1 MKPRL
6 AIVRRRWRAFDP
18 IVRAMILSW
27 INGMAVGVVCTAL
40 MLLFDFAGLRTLLW
54 NSDMPFVATLLLT
67 AGLAFTFGG
76 LVAACA
82 AMNGFGSDDDDK
94 PSGGRRYRAR
104 GELKLAPVRVGAV
117 ARSR

>member
-1 MKPRL
+1 MNAHF
-6 AIVRRRWRAFDP
+6 AIARRRWRAMDR
-18 IVRAMILSW
+18 IVRAMILNW
-27 INGMAVGVVCTAL
+27 VIGVAVGIVCTAL

-67 AGLAFTFGG
+67 AGFAFSFGG

-82 AMNGFGSDDDDK
+82 AMTGFGSEDDDK
-94 PSGGRRYRAR
+94 PSGGRRYRPR
-104 GELKLAPVRVGAV
+104 SELRLSPVRVGAV

>member
-6 AIVRRRWRAFDP
+6 AIVLRRWRAIDP
-18 IVRAMILSW
+18 IVRAMILNW

-67 AGLAFTFGG
+67 AGFAFTFGG

>member
-6 AIVRRRWRAFDP
+6 AIVRRRWRAIDP

-67 AGLAFTFGG
+67 AGFAFTFGG